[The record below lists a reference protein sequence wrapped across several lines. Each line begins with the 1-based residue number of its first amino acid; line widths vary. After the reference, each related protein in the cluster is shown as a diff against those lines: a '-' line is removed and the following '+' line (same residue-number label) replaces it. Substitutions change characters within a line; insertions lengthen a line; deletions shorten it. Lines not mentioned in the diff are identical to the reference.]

1 MSDVISADAQLED
14 APPLLPAGSVLIG
27 LLSFAMMDVVMK
39 SLAMELGA
47 YNALLWRVLTS
58 LAIVSVIFFARRP
71 KMPSRAARKVH
82 VQRGIIVVFMS
93 YLFFWGLARVPLAEA
108 IALSFIA
115 PIIALYLAAVFLGET
130 IHRNAIYASLLGFSG
145 VLVIAGGRV
154 SGEYDE
160 QALLGMGAVLASAVL
175 YAGNLVIQ
183 RQQALLAGPIEISFS
198 QNLIV
203 GASFLLLAPFFAVV
217 PDQEFLPYIG
227 AGAILSIISAVFI
240 AWGYARAEAKNLIN
254 LEYSAFVWAAIFGW
268 LFFREPITLTTVA
281 GAILIVGG
289 CILATRR
296 DRKVAHIETTAV

>member
-1 MSDVISADAQLED
+1 MADIISADAHLEE

-82 VQRGIIVVFMS
+82 LQRGIIVVFMS

-145 VLVIAGGRV
+145 VLVIAAGRA
-154 SGEYDE
+154 SGDYDE
-160 QALLGMGAVLASAVL
+160 QALLGMGSILASAVL

-203 GASFLLLAPFFAVV
+203 GAAFLLLAPFFAVI
-217 PDQEFLPYIG
+217 PDQELLPYIG

-254 LEYSAFVWAAIFGW
+254 LEYSAFIWASIFGW

-281 GAILIVGG
+281 GAILIVTG

-296 DRKVAHIETTAV
+296 DRKVAHIENIAV

>member
-1 MSDVISADAQLED
+1 MSDVISADAQLEN

-27 LLSFAMMDVVMK
+27 LLSFSLMDVVMK

-71 KMPSRAARKVH
+71 KLPSRAARKVH
-82 VQRGIIVVFMS
+82 LQRGLIVVFMS

-130 IHRNAIYASLLGFSG
+130 IHRNAIFASLLGFSG
-145 VLVIAGGRV
+145 VLVIAGGRI

-160 QALLGMGAVLASAVL
+160 QALLGMGAILASAVL

-203 GASFLLLAPFFAVV
+203 GSAFLLLAPFFAVL
-217 PDQEFLPYIG
+217 PEQEFLPYIG
-227 AGAILSIISAVFI
+227 AGAILSIISAIFI

-254 LEYSAFVWAAIFGW
+254 LEYSAFIWAAIFGW

>member
-1 MSDVISADAQLED
+1 MSDVISADASLEE

-71 KMPSRAARKVH
+71 KMPGRAARKVH
-82 VQRGIIVVFMS
+82 LQRGIIVVFMS

-254 LEYSAFVWAAIFGW
+254 LEYSAFIWAAIFGW

-281 GAILIVGG
+281 GAILIVAG

>member
-1 MSDVISADAQLED
+1 MSDVISADAQLEN

-27 LLSFAMMDVVMK
+27 LLSFSMMDVVMK

-71 KMPSRAARKVH
+71 KLPSRAARKVH
-82 VQRGIIVVFMS
+82 LQRGLIVVFMS

-130 IHRNAIYASLLGFSG
+130 IHRNAIFASLLGFSG
-145 VLVIAGGRV
+145 VLVIAGGRI

-160 QALLGMGAVLASAVL
+160 QALLGMGAILASAVL

-203 GASFLLLAPFFAVV
+203 GSAFLLLAPFFAVL
-217 PDQEFLPYIG
+217 PEQEFLPYIG
-227 AGAILSIISAVFI
+227 AGAILSIISAIFI

-254 LEYSAFVWAAIFGW
+254 LEYSAFIWAAIFGW

>member
-1 MSDVISADAQLED
+1 MSDVISADASLEE

-71 KMPSRAARKVH
+71 KMPGRAARKVH
-82 VQRGIIVVFMS
+82 LQRGIIVVFMS

-115 PIIALYLAAVFLGET
+115 PIIALYLAAVFLGES

-145 VLVIAGGRV
+145 VLVIAGGRI

-281 GAILIVGG
+281 GAILIVAG

>member
-1 MSDVISADAQLED
+1 MADIISADAKLED

-39 SLAMELGA
+39 SLAIELGA
-47 YNALLWRVLTS
+47 YNALLWRVLCS
-58 LAIVSVIFFARRP
+58 LVIVSVIFFARRP
-71 KMPSRAARKVH
+71 KMPGRAARKVH
-82 VQRGIIVVFMS
+82 LQRGIIVVFMS
-93 YLFFWGLARVPLAEA
+93 YLFFWGLTRVPLAEA

-130 IHRNAIYASLLGFSG
+130 IHRNAIYASVLGFSG
-145 VLVIAGGRV
+145 VLVIAAGRA
-154 SGEYDE
+154 SGDYDE
-160 QALLGMGAVLASAVL
+160 QALLGMGSILASAVL

-203 GASFLLLAPFFAVV
+203 GAAFLLLAPFFAVI

-254 LEYSAFVWAAIFGW
+254 LEYSAFIWASIFGW

-281 GAILIVGG
+281 GAILIVTG

-296 DRKVAHIETTAV
+296 DRKVAHIENIAV